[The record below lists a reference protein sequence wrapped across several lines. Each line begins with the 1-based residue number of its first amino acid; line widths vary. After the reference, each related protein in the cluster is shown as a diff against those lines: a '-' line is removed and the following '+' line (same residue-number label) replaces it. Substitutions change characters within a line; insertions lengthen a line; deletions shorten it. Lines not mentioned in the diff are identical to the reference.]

1 MTKEQRILFIRHG
14 ETVGNLEQI
23 AHGQTESPL
32 NKRGIAQAQAT
43 GKEISEWDCRFDKIY
58 TSPLSR
64 AKDTGS
70 IIKEKLGIPLEV
82 VEGLIEGFL
91 GILENA
97 TYQELGEFGFGAKSL
112 KDDDFSEHKG
122 ESPNQ
127 LGDRIFR
134 TVERIRDSHP
144 GGNLIIVS
152 HGAAFAHYLAKV
164 LKTRPAFGHQYL
176 MHNAGITE
184 LSFDGI
190 NRPELVLLNQYKHLA
205 VELQSDP
212 LRRDQHVPE

>member
-1 MTKEQRILFIRHG
+1 MKTNKEFFHKARRNRWKSG
-14 ETVGNLEQI
+14 ADSSRADRV
-23 AHGQTESPL
+23 PL
-32 NKRGIAQAQAT
+32 NQRGIAQAHAT
-43 GKEISEWDCRFDKIY
+43 GKKSLRGIVVWQNLHE
-58 TSPLSR
+58 PLSR

-97 TYQELGEFGFGAKSL
+97 TYQELGEFGFGTKSL

-144 GGNLIIVS
+144 GENLIIVS
-152 HGAAFAHYLAKV
+152 HGAAIAHYLAKA
-164 LKTRPAFGHQYL
+164 LQTRPAFGHQYL

-184 LSFDGI
+184 LSFDEI
-190 NRPELVLLNQYKHLA
+190 NRPELFY
-205 VELQSDP
+205 
-212 LRRDQHVPE
+212 

>member
-1 MTKEQRILFIRHG
+1 MTTQQRILFIRHG

-32 NKRGIAQAQAT
+32 NQRGIAQAHAT
-43 GKEISEWDCRFDKIY
+43 GEEISAWDCRFGKIY

-64 AKDTGS
+64 ARDTGS
-70 IIKEKLGIPLEV
+70 IIKEKLGIPIEV

-97 TYQELGEFGFGAKSL
+97 TYQELGEFGFGTKSL
-112 KDDDFSEHKG
+112 KDDDFNEHRG

-134 TVERIRDSHP
+134 TVGRIRDTHP
-144 GGNLIIVS
+144 GENLIIVS
-152 HGAAFAHYLAKV
+152 HGAAIAHYLAKA
-164 LKTRPAFGHQYL
+164 LQTRPAFGHQYL

-184 LSFDGI
+184 LSFDEI
-190 NRPELVLLNQYKHLA
+190 DRPELVLLNQYKHLS

-212 LRRDQHVPE
+212 MRRDQHVPE

>member
-1 MTKEQRILFIRHG
+1 MAKEQRILFIRHG

-32 NKRGIAQAQAT
+32 NDRGIAQAHAT
-43 GKEISEWDCRFDKIY
+43 GEEISGWDCRFDKIY

-64 AKDTGS
+64 ARDTGS
-70 IIKEKLGIPLEV
+70 IINEKLGIPFEV

-97 TYQELGEFGFGAKSL
+97 TYQELEEFGFGRESVRN
-112 KDDDFSEHKG
+112 DDFSGHKG

-134 TVERIRDSHP
+134 TVEGLRKSHP
-144 GGNLIIVS
+144 KENLIIVS
-152 HGAAFAHYLAKV
+152 HGAAIAHYMAKA
-164 LKTRPAFGHQYL
+164 LQTKPAFGHQYL

-190 NRPELVLLNQYKHLA
+190 NLPELVLLNQYKHMP

>member
-1 MTKEQRILFIRHG
+1 MTTEQRILFIRHG

-32 NKRGIAQAQAT
+32 NERGIAQAQST
-43 GKEISEWDCRFDKIY
+43 GEEISGWDCRFGKIY

-64 AKDTGS
+64 ARDTGY
-70 IIKEKLGIPLEV
+70 IINEKLGIPFEV
-82 VEGLIEGFL
+82 AEGLIEGFL
-91 GILENA
+91 GILEKA
-97 TYQELGEFGFGAKSL
+97 TYQELEAFGFGRKSL
-112 KDDDFSEHKG
+112 KDDDFRGHKG

-127 LGDRIFR
+127 LGDRIFC
-134 TVERIRDSHP
+134 TVEGLRKTHLEE
-144 GGNLIIVS
+144 NLIIVS
-152 HGAAFAHYLAKV
+152 HGAAIAHYIAKA
-164 LKTRPAFGHQYL
+164 LQTKPAFGHQYL

-190 NRPELVLLNQYKHLA
+190 NHPELVLLNQYQHLPI
-205 VELQSDP
+205 ELQSDP

>member
-1 MTKEQRILFIRHG
+1 MAAEQRILFIRHG
-14 ETVGNLEQI
+14 ETAGNLEQI

-32 NKRGIAQAQAT
+32 NERGIAQAHAT
-43 GKEISEWDCRFDKIY
+43 AEKISGWDCSFDKIY

-64 AKDTGS
+64 ARDTGS
-70 IIKEKLGIPLEV
+70 IINEKLGIPFEV

-97 TYQELGEFGFGAKSL
+97 TYQELEEFGFGRKSL
-112 KDDDFSEHKG
+112 KDDDFSGHQG

-127 LGDRIFR
+127 LGARVFR
-134 TVERIRDSHP
+134 SVEGLRKINP
-144 GGNLIIVS
+144 EKNLIIVS
-152 HGAAFAHYLAKV
+152 HGAAIAHYIAKA
-164 LKTRPAFGHQYL
+164 LQTRPAFGHQYL

-184 LSFDGI
+184 LSFDEI
-190 NRPELVLLNQYKHLA
+190 NPPELVLLNEYKHMP